1 MVFIGEMVAG
11 RVGHRCHEP
20 TFVTTPFVA
29 DLASRRGATIW
40 ATVNRCAPVE
50 RLPLELGYDTVD
62 QPGVSVIQTTSLI
75 QFSGKGANRD
85 VHEYLTPDAL
95 LVRTHHGW
103 PMSYPTPRTW

>member
-1 MVFIGEMVAG
+1 MAEG
-11 RVGHRCHEP
+11 RAVHPCHGL
-20 TFVTTPFVA
+20 TLVTRLLVTN
-29 DLASRRGATIW
+29 LASRRGATIW
-40 ATVNRCAPVE
+40 ATANRCSPVE